1 MNLSSRGQLLSNI
14 TPLTRGI
21 RSYLS
26 EARVA
31 RLATVNQDG
40 TAQLVP
46 VVFANDSKHLFFVID
61 KKEKG
66 KKLRRIENI
75 IRRGRATLLV
85 DRYSENWSNLSF
97 VMIYAKAKVL
107 GKINVNER
115 RRASYLLK
123 RKYKQYSTGGYFPD
137 KATDATFVILTP
149 VKIARWSQIL
159 RYSVI

>member
-1 MNLSSRGQLLSNI
+1 MSKS
-14 TPLTRGI
+14 TPLMKGV
-21 RSYLS
+21 SSCLS
-26 EARVA
+26 KARVA

-46 VVFANDSKHLFFVID
+46 VVFASDSKHLYFVID
-61 KKEKG
+61 KKAKG

-75 IRRGRATLLV
+75 MRRGRATLLV

-107 GKINVNER
+107 GKMNGNEK

-137 KATDATFVILTP
+137 NVSDATFVILTP

-159 RYSVI
+159 RNSVI